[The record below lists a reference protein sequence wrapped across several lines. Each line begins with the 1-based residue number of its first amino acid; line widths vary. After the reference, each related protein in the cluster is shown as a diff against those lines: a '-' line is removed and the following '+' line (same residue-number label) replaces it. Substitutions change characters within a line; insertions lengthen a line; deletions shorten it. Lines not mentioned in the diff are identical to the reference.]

1 MAGVEDLYCEVCRAG
16 AGAGGR
22 LMKRGQVVIVVLGES
37 SRIAAGGGG
46 CVNATSTSASNIKGE
61 EGG

>member
-1 MAGVEDLYCEVCRAG
+1 MAGVEVILLLGEVWRAG

-37 SRIAAGGGG
+37 SRIAAVEVGLSMLR
-46 CVNATSTSASNIKGE
+46 VHRQVI
-61 EGG
+61 